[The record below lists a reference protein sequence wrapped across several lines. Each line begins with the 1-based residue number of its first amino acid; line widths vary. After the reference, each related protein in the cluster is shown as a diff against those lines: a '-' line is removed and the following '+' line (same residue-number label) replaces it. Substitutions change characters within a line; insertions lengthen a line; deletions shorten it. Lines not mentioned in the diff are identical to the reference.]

1 MFKLLR
7 EIRNLLKEIR
17 DELRKSNEPNRF
29 VEKPFKRGFIG
40 NDITKKKE
48 IQNRKS
54 FADKIKHTKKD
65 IRTIAKKGIYYRD
78 KIYTFDGYEK
88 YIGETVSFE
97 VQEPYL
103 ILTLEDKVFHA
114 MTQDI

>member
-7 EIRNLLKEIR
+7 EIRKLLKEIR
-17 DELRKSNEPNRF
+17 DELKKSNEPVRF
-29 VEKPFKRGFIG
+29 VEEPFKRSFIG
-40 NDITKKKE
+40 NDITRRKE

-65 IRTIAKKGIYYRD
+65 IRKIAKKGIYYRD

-97 VQEPYL
+97 VQESYL
-103 ILTLEDKVFHA
+103 ILTLEDNVFHA
-114 MTQDI
+114 TIQDI